1 VVKRRE
7 GRERARTPLT
17 LRLYNRFVHKYWAR
31 DVGFELQ
38 LIARREAAL
47 YIARHMTGATMY
59 ADRWQLLSAAIEAAA
74 PNGLFLELGVGKGAS
89 ANFIARCIDRLAAP
103 GTLHAFDSFEGL
115 PEDWAGTA
123 ERAGKFSLH
132 GKIPALLPNIVV
144 HQGWFDDTLPRFR
157 DKVAHAGI
165 AFAHIDCDL
174 YSSTHTIFNRLGG
187 LLRTGSILVFDEY
200 FNYHGWQN
208 HEFKAWQE
216 FVRARSVRYCYR
228 GFCTRGGSVYVRI
241 DGVDGAEE
249 TGAATDSVARSAAA
263 GDAMTVGGRRVS
275 LAVRS
280 DGAVSSGE

>member
-1 VVKRRE
+1 MFKRQR
-7 GRERARTPLT
+7 GPERARIPLT
-17 LRLYNRFVHKYWAR
+17 LRLYNRFVHKYWGR

-38 LIARREAAL
+38 LMARREAAL

-89 ANFIARCIDRLAAP
+89 ANFIARSIDGLPAAVA
-103 GTLHAFDSFEGL
+103 LHAFDSFEGL
-115 PEDWAGTA
+115 PEDWVGTA

-144 HQGWFDDTLPRFR
+144 HQGWFDDTLPRFC
-157 DKVAHAGI
+157 DKLAHAGI

-174 YSSTHTIFNRLGG
+174 YSSTHAVFNHLGG
-187 LLRTGSILVFDEY
+187 LLRAGSILVFDEY
-200 FNYHGWQN
+200 FNYHGWRN
-208 HEFKAWQE
+208 HEFRAWQE

-241 DGVDGAEE
+241 DGIDGAEE
-249 TGAATDSVARSAAA
+249 TGAATDSVTRSAAA
-263 GDAMTVGGRRVS
+263 GDPMTAGAPRTAGGPV
-275 LAVRS
+275 
-280 DGAVSSGE
+280 